1 MTYMWRCDIQAE
13 ITCGGGGKGGSGG
26 TTTTTSG
33 PPQWLQNAYQGLLGQ
48 AQGVASTPYQPYTGQ
63 LVAPFT
69 QDQVTAGNTI
79 ASTQGMT
86 APYTNSAQTDINAGT
101 QAIYPQLQ
109 QYNQTNLSG
118 YENPYT
124 NDVINSTMALA
135 NQQDATQ
142 QSSLAGNAIQSG
154 ASPFGGDRAGVAAAA
169 LAGQQDLANNQTI
182 AGLNNQNFTQAQ
194 SELNNQQQLQAN
206 TQSSDAWRQLSG
218 GQSEA
223 QLGTTAQNNDLT
235 QASAQLQ
242 SGAIQQQEAQE
253 NLNVPY
259 EQYQAEQAYP
269 FQTTGWLGSL
279 ESGLGGVSGGTSST
293 TAPSASTASQLTGL
307 GLTGLAEVGAT
318 GGFGSTGWLSS
329 LGLKSGGIAGRH
341 LATGGGSTTP
351 GSTNFISGITSG
363 VPDVSVDYI
372 PQLQMSG
379 HANLPS
385 SPKTNNSSP
394 SALSDLQT
402 GSSIGK
408 LMGNLGGS
416 PSSPSNLGGISPA
429 ASSIFGN
436 NTGGSFGA
444 DTALSQSASD
454 NSAMGLG
461 ASGSLDN
468 IFGST
473 GGSGFSFS
481 KGGATRRNRYD
492 IGGQVLPDIVSG
504 VGDVVGAFFGMPM
517 AGDTAVSVASNL
529 DGGRTYGQGDLS
541 QAFGAATNSENSS
554 GNGLNGSGN
563 AGMSGLSMLGN
574 LKRGGVAGHYDA
586 GGMITTPQQAA
597 VAGANPIQQQ
607 QSSQYNNM
615 SLNQLMQLATMQ
627 PNNPMIQRA
636 IQMKKMGAGAAGG
649 NTMARGGVMPHFD
662 DGGSA
667 DSSAVQELQDI
678 ASGSSGVAAGNPVA
692 QLDSNSQSNGIGD
705 VNSSDLLP
713 PDAKGIAAP
722 AAVIN
727 DSSQPLP
734 KPEGELDAKPAVD
747 HSGDMVKI
755 HSEGKTIDTGLPS
768 FKDSSVSSSAW
779 EPLLAAGLATM
790 AGRSPNAL
798 TNIGEGGLAGLQA
811 AGEQRQAALKENQA
825 QAEQQKLAND
835 LDLRRQEA
843 EQTKAYQTGELGLR
857 GQELSQQQKNQ
868 ATEMALKQQQLEQG
882 KYSIT
887 PDGMGGFLKT
897 NNKTGDVERV
907 SGGMGGFGGSMNA
920 PVGGT
925 PPNAGGAT
933 TAPGGTNAAVLQQL
947 PPQIASQVKALA
959 EGRMQFPGGFA
970 LKSPYWKNMIS
981 AVSTYDPSFDAV
993 NYNARAKA
1001 RSDFTSGKE
1010 ASSVNALNTVAEH
1023 LGKLQDAYQN
1033 LDNTSVPAWNYL
1045 ANATGKQLG
1054 SSARTNFDT
1063 VVGPVAE
1070 EMTKAYRGSGGNEA
1084 DISRVMQNLNS
1095 SMSPKQANDA
1105 FQELGGLLK
1114 GKIDSLQDQYKR
1126 GMGTSAQ
1133 DKSFY
1138 TPQTMTAFKKMGIDL
1153 GDQNSSAGNQ
1163 SATGQT
1169 TQPPMPG
1176 AQQAPDGNWYI
1187 KGDNGK
1193 YQKVVQ

>member
-13 ITCGGGGKGGSGG
+13 ITCGSGGKGSSGG
-26 TTTTTSG
+26 TTTTTSD
-33 PPQWLQNAYQGLLGQ
+33 PPQWLQDAYQGLLGQ

-63 LVAPFT
+63 LIAPFT

-223 QLGTTAQNNDLT
+223 QLGSTAQNNTLA

-242 SGAIQQQEAQE
+242 SGALQQQENQE

-259 EQYQAEQAYP
+259 EQYLAEQAYP

-307 GLTGLAEVGAT
+307 GLTGLAGVGAT
-318 GGFGSTGWLSS
+318 GGFGSTGWLST
-329 LGLKSGGIAGRH
+329 LKSGGIAGRH
-341 LATGGGSTTP
+341 FAAGGSLTIP
-351 GSTNFISGITSG
+351 GPTNFINGMTSG

-385 SPKTNNSSP
+385 SPKANNSSP

-416 PSSPSNLGGISPA
+416 PSSSPNLGGISPA

-554 GNGLNGSGN
+554 GNGLNGSGS

-574 LKRGGVAGHYDA
+574 LKRGGVAGHYDS

-597 VAGANPIQQQ
+597 VAGANPVQQQ

-692 QLDSNSQSNGIGD
+692 QLDSNPQSNGIGD

-747 HSGDMVKI
+747 HSGDTVKI

-811 AGEQRQAALKENQA
+811 VGEQRQAALKENQV

-857 GQELSQQQKNQ
+857 GQELSLNQQKLTQMTPYEAAQIQLGKFAPVKDVFGNITSVMNTKTGQVMPIDAIGGQSDQNSTSDIINQ
-868 ATEMALKQQQLEQG
+868 APSSNPQDAAAQILAEQGTIPAQVMSRQDITGRNAQVKSYNDSALAAKNAIQQLNSLDAQTGKYTPGKVANWGYGGESAIGMGGEGATARTEADKASKNLANAFMQANAGAKGSGIRMVEFDAGAVPNADMPDAARNELIAKNKAVANSQIQRAAISNLYPHMQIANVNAIMDNYEDKNPPILPNGSANPSWMSYQDWLKAGRPNTATMKSSGQSGAGNQQPSITPDIQSAAQAEIARRAALKQQQ
-882 KYSIT
+882 
-887 PDGMGGFLKT
+887 
-897 NNKTGDVERV
+897 
-907 SGGMGGFGGSMNA
+907 
-920 PVGGT
+920 GT
-925 PPNAGGAT
+925 
-933 TAPGGTNAAVLQQL
+933 Q
-947 PPQIASQVKALA
+947 
-959 EGRMQFPGGFA
+959 
-970 LKSPYWKNMIS
+970 
-981 AVSTYDPSFDAV
+981 
-993 NYNARAKA
+993 
-1001 RSDFTSGKE
+1001 
-1010 ASSVNALNTVAEH
+1010 
-1023 LGKLQDAYQN
+1023 
-1033 LDNTSVPAWNYL
+1033 
-1045 ANATGKQLG
+1045 
-1054 SSARTNFDT
+1054 
-1063 VVGPVAE
+1063 
-1070 EMTKAYRGSGGNEA
+1070 
-1084 DISRVMQNLNS
+1084 
-1095 SMSPKQANDA
+1095 
-1105 FQELGGLLK
+1105 
-1114 GKIDSLQDQYKR
+1114 
-1126 GMGTSAQ
+1126 
-1133 DKSFY
+1133 
-1138 TPQTMTAFKKMGIDL
+1138 
-1153 GDQNSSAGNQ
+1153 
-1163 SATGQT
+1163 
-1169 TQPPMPG
+1169 
-1176 AQQAPDGNWYI
+1176 
-1187 KGDNGK
+1187 
-1193 YQKVVQ
+1193 